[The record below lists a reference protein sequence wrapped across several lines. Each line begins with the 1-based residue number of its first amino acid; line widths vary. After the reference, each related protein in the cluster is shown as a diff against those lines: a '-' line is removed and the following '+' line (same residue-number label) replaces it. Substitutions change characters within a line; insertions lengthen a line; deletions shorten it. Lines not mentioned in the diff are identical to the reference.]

1 MFDNIGRQFN
11 GTKKTFA
18 VDPRLSFDRK
28 LLWRLIPKIQS
39 LGASRQELLEKNAF
53 KRNWNRLHATFLLFL
68 LDFCS
73 KPI

>member
-1 MFDNIGRQFN
+1 MFDNNGRQFN

-39 LGASRQELLEKNAF
+39 LEASRPELLEKNAF
-53 KRNWNRLHATFLLFL
+53 KQIGIVLHATF
-68 LDFCS
+68 
-73 KPI
+73 